1 MTPSLL
7 QNICIIHEGDN
18 KKFDTK
24 KKTIQNQKNKIK
36 NILRSTLHAIK
47 INNTNQKSFSQI

>member
-1 MTPSLL
+1 MKE
-7 QNICIIHEGDN
+7 IIRN
-18 KKFDTK
+18 LIQKK